1 MSSVKDM
8 SVEDFRKLVGDVVEE
23 KLQDLLFDPG
33 KGLFLRPGIRMRLLQ
48 SLNQR
53 ESRQTITAEE
63 VARRIGLE

>member
-23 KLQDLLFDPG
+23 KLQDLLLDPDE
-33 KGLFLRPGIRMRLLQ
+33 GLSLRPEIRMRLLQ
-48 SLNQR
+48 SLSQR